1 MDEEIMTH
9 KKIQHTHDQH
19 NTNDDIIEKHD
30 TNPSTGTGDDKK
42 QWDDT
47 IAILAKLE
55 KDITDQKEISKRAQY
70 DYINLKMDFDRWQRL
85 KTEEAKTAHID
96 TLIAAVQKLL
106 PFVEDLRKSLATIPD
121 DQHDNPLAKW
131 VQMTYNKFV
140 QTLASM
146 HIKQIESIGLLPD
159 GYLHEPVSTQ
169 PVDDE
174 AMKGRIITEFEK
186 GFLYDDGQ
194 TKKVIT
200 PSKVVIG
207 Q

>member
-1 MDEEIMTH
+1 MTH
-9 KKIQHTHDQH
+9 KKIQQ
-19 NTNDDIIEKHD
+19 DDNQSVTGDDAIEKNSP
-30 TNPSTGTGDDKK
+30 NPQTGTGDDKK
-42 QWDDT
+42 AWDNT
-47 IAILAKLE
+47 AAILAKLE
-55 KDITDQKEISKRAQY
+55 KDITDQKEITKRAQY

-85 KTEEAKTAHID
+85 KTEESKTAHID
-96 TLIAAVQKLL
+96 TLISAVQKLL

-121 DQHDNPLAKW
+121 DQRDNSLAKW

-174 AMKGRIITEFEK
+174 AMKGKIITEFEK